1 MSKIDTGKLYTL
13 IEIDSD
19 KNIHELL
26 SEIKEVAQLE
36 SKIILFDKKKNEYF
50 IITRPKSLEDAY
62 TELDQLKNKIKP
74 DNNFHELIIKSPVIL
89 ELIEIID
96 RAAKTDSSVL
106 ILGESGVGKEL
117 FAEQLH
123 LRSNRKNAPFVKVN
137 CAALPEGLL
146 ESELF
151 GYVKGAFTNAVSN
164 RQGRFELADGGTIF
178 LDEIGDLPLSLQA
191 KILRVI
197 QEKKFEKIGSDVTV
211 SVNVRI
217 IAATN
222 KALEEL
228 VQKSLFREDLYYRLN
243 VLPILIP
250 PLRRRAE
257 DIGELAYYFLKNFMN
272 ETKKQFAGFSADALN
287 ALFSYSWPGNVREL
301 QNCIERACV
310 ISKNEWI
317 QPEDLFPKGAAGE
330 TQEGKDRNLKTAINT
345 FKANF
350 IRNVLEENNW
360 NQTETSRSLEIQRTY
375 LSRLI
380 KELKIEQT

>member
-1 MSKIDTGKLYTL
+1 MAASKIDTGKFHTL
-13 IEIDSD
+13 TEIDSSD
-19 KNIHELL
+19 SQGKELYALL
-26 SEIKEVAQLE
+26 SKITEGSEVSNILLIDKE
-36 SKIILFDKKKNEYF
+36 KNEYF
-50 IITRPKSLEDAY
+50 IITKPKSQEDAY
-62 TELDQLKNKIKP
+62 IELDQNKIKT
-74 DNNFHELIIKSPVIL
+74 DNNFHVLISKSPVIL

-123 LRSNRKNAPFVKVN
+123 LRSGRKDAPFIRVN

-164 RQGRFELADGGTIF
+164 RQGRFEMADGGTIF

-197 QEKKFEKIGSDVTV
+197 QEKKFEKIGSDATI

-222 KALEEL
+222 KDLEEL

-243 VLPILIP
+243 VLPISIP
-250 PLRRRAE
+250 PLRRRTE
-257 DIGELAYYFLKNFMN
+257 DIGELAKYFLKNYMK
-272 ETKKQFAGFSADALN
+272 ETKKQFDGFSADALK
-287 ALFSYSWPGNVREL
+287 AMFSYSWPGNVREL
-301 QNCIERACV
+301 QNCVERACV
-310 ISKNEWI
+310 ICKNKWI
-317 QPEDLFPKGAAGE
+317 QPEDMFPKGMAE
-330 TQEGKDRNLKTAINT
+330 THRNLKTAINT

-360 NQTETSRSLEIQRTY
+360 NQTETSRALEIQRTY

-380 KELKIEQT
+380 KELKIEQIQ